1 MHNREEIVNTDFA
14 EHPQS
19 NPENIDINI
28 ILLAQRMTPIVQ
40 NPQLVRVKRLTIYF
54 EK

>member
-1 MHNREEIVNTDFA
+1 MHNRKEIVNANFA

-19 NPENIDINI
+19 SPENIDINI
-28 ILLAQRMTPIVQ
+28 ILLAQLMTPIVR
-40 NPQLVRVKRLTIYF
+40 NPQLVRVKRLTICF